1 MIFSTNFSADF
12 FYLSLSVEYVVKVP
26 NSISRY
32 KFSCKVLYLL
42 ESLYLRIYSALLRYI
57 TWKDEGRRFVFFSF
71 PLSSYFY
78 WVPYFES
85 GPEKGGV
92 FLLVLRLVFSHSV
105 HTKFFFFSFIT
116 LLSTY
121 KNTFLFL
128 FFISKILSENVKK
141 YFYQP
146 FKIVPILYKYE

>member
-1 MIFSTNFSADF
+1 MWYFQQIFQLISSIYPFPSSTSWR
-12 FYLSLSVEYVVKVP
+12 YSM
-26 NSISRY
+26 SRY

-42 ESLYLRIYSALLRYI
+42 ESLYLRIYSALLSYI
-57 TWKDEGRRFVFFSF
+57 TWKDKGRRFVFFSF

-105 HTKFFFFSFIT
+105 HTKFFFLVLLLYYLPIKILFCFYFSFR
-116 LLSTY
+116 
-121 KNTFLFL
+121 KFCRRM
-128 FFISKILSENVKK
+128 
-141 YFYQP
+141 
-146 FKIVPILYKYE
+146 